1 MLKKIKLNVNKNIKF
16 IITNLII
23 NLVLLFS
30 IEPGRSI
37 SSWGLSIW
45 SVFFFIQF
53 DFFGFLITKKIS
65 SILYIFFYNLYFILI
80 LNFLFTPLLSKYTNY
95 PSLSKNI
102 SVKFQIKDK
111 EMYGFNDGISVLTT
125 DEKGFRTNKK
135 INYNLKPKNS
145 LRLAV
150 IGASQAEE
158 IYIDDNKIWSNLL
171 AKKIEI
177 DTNLNVEMI
186 NTGISGS
193 GVNEHLKT
201 MQYLISLKNIDHF
214 IFVFGQND
222 WNKYLF
228 KNNLSSLNNFFYYF
242 SFRDSLLMKLFT
254 FLNFEIFSKDA
265 TKIKIIADRYA
276 KNQSGS
282 LSNRTLSNNKLNEIP
297 IEYKTKVLKI
307 LELCKINELQCTF
320 LESFNAY
327 KHNVD
332 INLKNNFWMTPP
344 NVKYSLSLDDLIY
357 VSELF
362 NSWLKSEVKKNKL
375 NFCKVENNLEA
386 SKKYFYDDSHLNPNG
401 SKKLSEIIFQ
411 CLKHNLK

>member
-1 MLKKIKLNVNKNIKF
+1 
-16 IITNLII
+16 
-23 NLVLLFS
+23 
-30 IEPGRSI
+30 
-37 SSWGLSIW
+37 
-45 SVFFFIQF
+45 
-53 DFFGFLITKKIS
+53 
-65 SILYIFFYNLYFILI
+65 
-80 LNFLFTPLLSKYTNY
+80 
-95 PSLSKNI
+95 
-102 SVKFQIKDK
+102 
-111 EMYGFNDGISVLTT
+111 
-125 DEKGFRTNKK
+125 
-135 INYNLKPKNS
+135 
-145 LRLAV
+145 
-150 IGASQAEE
+150 
-158 IYIDDNKIWSNLL
+158 
-171 AKKIEI
+171 
-177 DTNLNVEMI
+177 
-186 NTGISGS
+186 
-193 GVNEHLKT
+193 
-201 MQYLISLKNIDHF
+201 
-214 IFVFGQND
+214 
-222 WNKYLF
+222 
-228 KNNLSSLNNFFYYF
+228 
-242 SFRDSLLMKLFT
+242 MKLFT